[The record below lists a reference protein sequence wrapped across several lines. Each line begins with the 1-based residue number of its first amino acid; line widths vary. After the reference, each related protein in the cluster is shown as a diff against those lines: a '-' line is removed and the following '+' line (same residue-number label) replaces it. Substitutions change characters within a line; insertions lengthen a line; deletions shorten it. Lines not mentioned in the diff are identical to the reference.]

1 VTWRPLTFGL
11 SASET
16 SLPTS
21 ALPLAFKLDGAPV
34 LVIGAGEVGV
44 RKTQQLLEAG
54 AVVTVISDVISPNL
68 PASVAH
74 AERRR
79 YRRGDLRGFSLVVS
93 ATGDPS
99 VNDTVTLEARDE
111 GVWLNVVDDPE
122 RSTFFFTALHRDGE
136 VTVSVSTNG
145 AAPALAQYV
154 RDLVA
159 AALPADLA
167 RVAEEL
173 RRERRRLH
181 DDGLTSEGINWR
193 GRIEGVLAGD
203 TVSDS

>member
-1 VTWRPLTFGL
+1 M
-11 SASET
+11 SET
-16 SLPTS
+16 SLPAN

-34 LVIGAGEVGV
+34 LVVGAGEVGV

-54 AVVTVISDVISPNL
+54 AVVTVISEVVSLAL
-68 PASVAH
+68 PSGVANV
-74 AERRR
+74 ERRR
-79 YRRGDLRGFSLVVS
+79 YRRGDLRGYRLAVS
-93 ATGDPS
+93 ATGDAN
-99 VNDTVTLEARDE
+99 VNTTIADEACHE

-122 RSTFFFTALHRDGE
+122 RSTFFFTALLRDGE

-159 AALPADLA
+159 AALPSGLS
-167 RVAEEL
+167 RVAHDL

-181 DDGLTSEGINWR
+181 DEGKTSEGIDWR
-193 GRIEGVLAGD
+193 VRIEDVLAGD

>member
-1 VTWRPLTFGL
+1 MTFGL
-11 SASET
+11 SLSET
-16 SLPTS
+16 PLPAS
-21 ALPLAFKLDGAPV
+21 ALPLAFKLDGASV

-44 RKTQQLLEAG
+44 RKTEQLLEAG
-54 AVVTVISDVISPNL
+54 AVVTVISDEISPKL
-68 PASVAH
+68 SSSVANVEH
-74 AERRR
+74 RR
-79 YRRGDLRGFSLVVS
+79 YQRGDLRGFSLVVS
-93 ATGDPS
+93 ATGDAA
-99 VNDTVTLEARDE
+99 VNDVITEEARDD

-122 RSTFFFTALHRDGE
+122 RSTFFFTALHRDGD

-159 AALPADLA
+159 AALPQGLA
-167 RVAEEL
+167 RVADDL

-181 DDGLTSEGINWR
+181 DDGMTSEGINWR
-193 GRIEGVLAGD
+193 ARIQDVLARD